1 MSSQD
6 ETTNGPSTEGPF
18 PVGDAEAAA
27 GDSGAGAAADGFAP
41 PPGLADTAAKVFGER
56 ETLAV
61 AYAEL
66 LATDGVERGLIGP
79 REVPRL
85 WERHMLNCGVLAEL
99 IPEAVAVIDVG
110 SGAGLPGIPLAIVR
124 PDVEV
129 MLVEPM
135 LRRTVFLE
143 EAVKALGLTNVTVF
157 RGRAEDCD
165 VAAPIVTAR
174 AVAALD
180 KLARWC
186 LPLVVSGG
194 ELLAMK
200 GSSAQEEVTTHAK
213 AVRKAGGTDAEVL
226 TCGAGL
232 LEVPT
237 TIVRIRKR

>member
-6 ETTNGPSTEGPF
+6 ETTNGPSPEGPF
-18 PVGDAEAAA
+18 PVEGAAVPSGLAHAAA
-27 GDSGAGAAADGFAP
+27 E
-41 PPGLADTAAKVFGER
+41 VFGER
-56 ETLAV
+56 EPLVV

-85 WERHMLNCGVLAEL
+85 WERHILNCAVLGEL
-99 IPEAVAVIDVG
+99 VPEGVAVIDVG
-110 SGAGLPGIPLAIVR
+110 SGAGLPGIPLAIAR
-124 PDVEV
+124 SDVEV

-143 EAVKALGLTNVTVF
+143 EAVAALGLTNVTVF

-165 VAAPIVTAR
+165 VAAPVVTAR
-174 AVAALD
+174 AVASLD

-200 GSSAQEEVTTHAK
+200 GSSAEGEVATHAK
-213 AVRKAGGTDAEVL
+213 AVRKAGGGAAEVL
-226 TCGAGL
+226 TCGAKL

-237 TIVRIRKR
+237 TIVRIAKR

>member
-1 MSSQD
+1 M
-6 ETTNGPSTEGPF
+6 
-18 PVGDAEAAA
+18 
-27 GDSGAGAAADGFAP
+27 
-41 PPGLADTAAKVFGER
+41 PPGLAEVAAKVFGEKVS
-56 ETLAV
+56 LAV
-61 AYAEL
+61 SYAEL

-85 WERHMLNCGVLAEL
+85 WERHMLNCAVLSEVV
-99 IPEAVAVIDVG
+99 PEGVAVIDVG

-135 LRRTVFLE
+135 LRRTTFLE
-143 EAVKALGLTNVTVF
+143 EAVAALGLTNVSVF
-157 RGRAEDCD
+157 RGRAEECE
-165 VAAPIVTAR
+165 VAAPVVTAR
-174 AVAALD
+174 AVASLD

-186 LPLVVSGG
+186 MPLVARGG

-200 GSSAQEEVTTHAK
+200 GSSAADEVAEHAK
-213 AVRKAGGTDAEVL
+213 AVRKAGGAEAEVL

-237 TIVRIRKR
+237 TVVRVRRR